1 MKLKRWS
8 ILVSGSLS
16 VVVFLLLFLPSFINN
31 HLPALLPGFFN
42 CESPSDGYYNSCS
55 AFVQFWQDS
64 VEYLFALL
72 ETFFFFF
79 FFACIAYFLRKEV
92 FKAWFVLGIFYVSV
106 SLVWSFLTPMPSQG
120 GFFIGNW
127 ISPGIV
133 PILIAIPFTILSIF
147 CITIAYFYYKKKD
160 KN

>member
-1 MKLKRWS
+1 MRLKKWS
-8 ILVSGSLS
+8 LLISASLFIGA
-16 VVVFLLLFLPSFINN
+16 FLLIFLPSFIN
-31 HLPALLPGFFN
+31 HYLPSLFPSFLKCDLP
-42 CESPSDGYYNSCS
+42 SSGYYEPCS
-55 AFVQFWQDS
+55 GLVRFWQGS

-92 FKAWFVLGIFYVSV
+92 FKTWFVLGVFYVSV
-106 SLVWSFLTPMPSQG
+106 SLIWSFLTPMPSQG

-133 PILIAIPFTILSIF
+133 PILIAIPFAILSIF
-147 CITIAYFYYKKKD
+147 CITIAHFYYKGKKVS
-160 KN
+160 